1 MSDTND
7 DRITELE
14 IKLMHQERL
23 VETLNE
29 VIIEQRAQMD
39 QLRRRLEGLE
49 RKLED
54 SDEEPTNE
62 PPPHY

>member
-1 MSDTND
+1 MSDTSD

>member
-1 MSDTND
+1 MSDTSD

-14 IKLMHQERL
+14 IKLMHHERL

-29 VIIEQRAQMD
+29 VIIEQRAELD
-39 QLRRRLEGLE
+39 QLRRRLDGLE

-54 SDEEPTNE
+54 SGEEPANE
-62 PPPHY
+62 QPPHY